1 MTITPKELARLS
13 AEKWKCLEEGRET
26 LFVKPEGTAMMFR
39 LTPLPANGGT
49 GGTLSSLLAALRS
62 NDELDDDELESFA
75 ADVEAG
81 RKVMNQIPV
90 SRWDS

>member
-49 GGTLSSLLAALRS
+49 LSSLLAALRS